1 MHLKESIKST
11 PWKSILLFYG
21 IVLLGTY
28 GVRKLPNVL
37 QLALTQ
43 ITNIHFSFNYNHGIF
58 IAIAAWL
65 FYKKSKVPQTITLL
79 GNQPLKALLYPVIL
93 LTAYTITGVS
103 NDNGIGR
110 HSWAFLFCSLA
121 LIYNLM
127 EEYAWRGYLLDAV
140 GQLPYVLKSLTTG
153 IFWAIWHLVV
163 FKDFDQYGGFGMFLL
178 FCIVFSFIL
187 TFAVQRTKSILVAA
201 SIHAFIIQ
209 INISALIC
217 LGIFLALLFTWKR
230 KPVDTEAEQIKL
242 KA

>member
-11 PWKSILLFYG
+11 PWKNILLFYG

-28 GVRKLPNVL
+28 GVRKLPNLL
-37 QLALTQ
+37 QLALAQ

-65 FYKKSKVPQTITLL
+65 FYKKSNVRQTITLL

-93 LTAYTITGVS
+93 LTTYTITGIS
-103 NDNGIGR
+103 NDNGIDR
-110 HSWAFLFCSLA
+110 HSWALLFCSLA

-127 EEYAWRGYLLDAV
+127 EEYAWRAHLVDAV
-140 GQLPYVLKSLTTG
+140 GKLPYVIKSLISG
-153 IFWAIWHLVV
+153 ITWALWHLVV

-209 INISALIC
+209 MNVSAVIC
-217 LGIFLALLFTWKR
+217 LGIFLALLFTWKS
-230 KPVDTEAEQIKL
+230 KPVSIAAE
-242 KA
+242 